1 MYHMKFGFRKPSLKK
16 SFSART
22 SGLFTRSIKRAL
34 LPGYGKKGVGWLTN
48 PKKSLYNRV
57 YRSLTVGLSDVLSMN
72 SHTCNPSMNTPSM
85 TMNQFFIS
93 KRTEGLRQC
102 DEVLQFTSQ
111 YILDSSLIL
120 SILNALYKIRGR
132 TNRYLNKGSKCQDDL
147 YQYITNEIKALRETA
162 KRESTRYEC
171 SIVLDIIEQLRVKTE
186 PSQIIDS
193 IKSKYPLWQAS
204 DEKNNNSSIKYISVL
219 KELQNNID
227 AKTESEKQKEMIYGL
242 SGLVIKNIRNL
253 EFMNSWIKI
262 LSNVEKHSARQIPLF
277 DYLLYVLEV
286 NSHNVKRETTKRE
299 YRLACEI
306 IQFIKNNQ
314 TLSIDRIFELLRD
327 RYI

>member
-111 YILDSSLIL
+111 YILDSSLSL

-204 DEKNNNSSIKYISVL
+204 DEKNNNSS
-219 KELQNNID
+219 
-227 AKTESEKQKEMIYGL
+227 
-242 SGLVIKNIRNL
+242 
-253 EFMNSWIKI
+253 
-262 LSNVEKHSARQIPLF
+262 H
-277 DYLLYVLEV
+277 
-286 NSHNVKRETTKRE
+286 
-299 YRLACEI
+299 
-306 IQFIKNNQ
+306 
-314 TLSIDRIFELLRD
+314 
-327 RYI
+327 